1 MAINAHKVQYLNK
14 GRIDSMIEDITGL
27 IREVLHEVGG
37 EYDLTANP
45 YSFTT
50 VWLEGDEVWWDK
62 DYSETPIRMGE
73 LTELCALYDTIMKTM
88 KEIDNENA

>member
-1 MAINAHKVQYLNK
+1 MITAQKVKDMNK
-14 GRIDSMIEDITGL
+14 VRIATMVENIIGL

-50 VWLEGDEVWWDK
+50 AWLEGEEVWWEK

-73 LTELCALYDTIMKTM
+73 LTELCALYDTIVKTM
-88 KEIDNENA
+88 EEIDENA